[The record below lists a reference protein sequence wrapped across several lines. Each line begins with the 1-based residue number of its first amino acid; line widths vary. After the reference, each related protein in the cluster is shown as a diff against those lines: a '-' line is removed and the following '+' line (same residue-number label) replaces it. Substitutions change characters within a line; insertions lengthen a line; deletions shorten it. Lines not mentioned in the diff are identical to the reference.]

1 MAAGVETVAQ
11 FSPPLAR
18 ARRSAGSSRVSKGPT
33 PMPLTYCAPVSRAL
47 LVIVPLVIV
56 GAVAG
61 ATNAVGS
68 AVQSPEGVVVARDGE
83 LFAVALANGAEVRL
97 TTTRAWESAPA
108 VSPDGQTIAYG
119 RSPDRSKDPTLWT
132 MRLDGSRQSSLRVAG
147 GAPAWTPG
155 GKAIYFVRGFC
166 CEICANIWRTSA
178 TGRGTVR
185 VTRGDDALDT
195 DPAVSPNGRILA
207 FGTGECEPGIPYGMV
222 QMTLATRKTRGFP
235 KLPSRLDGSF
245 DPAWSPDGARIA
257 FNTGLDNA
265 PRVYVAGADG
275 SGARPITRSG
285 LFAHSPEWSPD
296 GSLIVMIGDGKLSGD
311 EEVYVI
317 RPDGSGLRQLT
328 RSKEREFSVAW
339 LPRMPG

>member
-1 MAAGVETVAQ
+1 MSRTFLASLALIIAGV
-11 FSPPLAR
+11 
-18 ARRSAGSSRVSKGPT
+18 
-33 PMPLTYCAPVSRAL
+33 
-47 LVIVPLVIV
+47 
-56 GAVAG
+56 VAG
-61 ATNAVGS
+61 VSSADGS
-68 AVQSPEGVVVARDGE
+68 VVQSPEGVVVARDGD
-83 LFAVALANGAEVRL
+83 LFAVALASGAEVRL

-119 RSPDRSKDPTLWT
+119 RSPDRFKDPTLWT

-147 GAPAWTPG
+147 GAPAWTPD
-155 GKAIYFVRGFC
+155 GKAIYFVRGYC

-178 TGRGTVR
+178 TGRGTVP
-185 VTRGDDALDT
+185 VTRRNDALDT

-265 PRVYVAGADG
+265 ARVWVARADG
-275 SGARPITRSG
+275 SGARPITRPG
-285 LFAHSPEWSPD
+285 LFASAPAWSPD
-296 GSLIVMIGDGKLSGD
+296 GSLIAMIGAGN
-311 EEVYVI
+311 VATTRFYVI